1 MSNRPML
8 CFALVCGALAI
19 AVSAQEMTGLPQ
31 RFTATAVSLGGPMS
45 AAGTDR
51 VDIIIERWSTPQE
64 RTELLTAVKGASAQE
79 LLEKLRAQKSVGRIS
94 TTGNVGHELRYA
106 SEQPDNEHGGRRIF
120 IATDRPVDLWE
131 EFNRSNLS
139 QYPFT
144 FVELRLDDKGHGEGR
159 LALATQLSVAGNVI
173 ELVNYTLQPLAL
185 TEVRQ
190 ELK

>member
-1 MSNRPML
+1 MFNRPMPWI
-8 CFALVCGALAI
+8 ALAFGALAL
-19 AVSAQEMTGLPQ
+19 AVSAQDTTGLPQ

-64 RTELLTAVKGASAQE
+64 RNDLLRALKEESAQT
-79 LLEKLRAQKSVGRIS
+79 LLEKLHAQKSVGKIS

-106 SEQPDNEHGGRRIF
+106 SEQPDGHGGRRIF
-120 IATDRPVDLWE
+120 IATDRPVDVWE

-159 LALATQLSVAGNVI
+159 LALATQLNVAGNVI

-185 TEVRQ
+185 AEVRQ
-190 ELK
+190 EMK

>member
-1 MSNRPML
+1 MLNRPML
-8 CFALVCGALAI
+8 WMALALVAQVLA
-19 AVSAQEMTGLPQ
+19 ASAQETTGLPQ
-31 RFTATAVSLGGPMS
+31 RFTATAVSLGGPLS

-64 RTELLTAVKGASAQE
+64 RSELLTALKEQSAE
-79 LLEKLRAQKSVGRIS
+79 MLLEKLRAQQTVGRIS

-106 SEQPDNEHGGRRIF
+106 SEEHDKEHGGRRIF
-120 IATDRPVDLWE
+120 IATDRPVAFWE
-131 EFNRSNLS
+131 NVAQPNLS

-144 FVELRLDDKGHGEGR
+144 FVELRIDRKGHGEGK

-185 TEVRQ
+185 AEVRQ